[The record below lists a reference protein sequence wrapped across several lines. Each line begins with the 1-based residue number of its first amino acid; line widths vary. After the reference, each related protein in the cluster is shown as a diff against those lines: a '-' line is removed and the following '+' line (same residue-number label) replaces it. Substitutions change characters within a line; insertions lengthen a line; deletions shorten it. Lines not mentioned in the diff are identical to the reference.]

1 MGSLDKVINIGAMLV
16 VVTGI
21 TTIVAHPA
29 SAAIIKALGDAF
41 SSAMK
46 AAQGK

>member
-1 MGSLDKVINIGAMLV
+1 MGSIDKVVNIGAMLV
-16 VVTGI
+16 VVAGI

-41 SSAMK
+41 SSALK